1 MKNFTA
7 RGTFTAL
14 VTPFKNDGS
23 VDFKT
28 LQKLIDFQIKNKV
41 EGIVVCGSTGEGAT
55 LTLKEKMAIFK
66 EAVVFAKGRVPI
78 IAATGTYETEESL
91 NMTIYAREHGAAA
104 ALIVVPYYIRPTQFA
119 LFEHFR
125 IIAASVSDL
134 PIILYNIPG
143 RTGVNMLAETQL
155 AVANACPN
163 VIATK
168 EASGNLVQMMDIIKN
183 SPKHFSLLAGDDSL
197 ALPVIAAGG
206 KGIVSVISNYA
217 PKKFGDMIRNA
228 LEGKFAEAKKVH
240 YDLFEMMEMNFIE
253 PNPAPVKC
261 AMSLMKMIKSQIRMP
276 LLPVSAENR
285 KKIQSALVK
294 SGLMKK

>member
-1 MKNFTA
+1 MKKFLA
-7 RGTFTAL
+7 KGTITAL

-55 LTLKEKMAIFK
+55 LTLKEKMAIYK
-66 EAVVFAKGRVPI
+66 EAVVYAKGRVPI

-91 NMTIYAREHGAAA
+91 NLTIYAREHGVSA
-104 ALIVVPYYIRPTQFA
+104 ALVVVPYYVKPTQRA

-125 IIAASVSDL
+125 VIAASVPDL

-155 AVANACPN
+155 AVANTCLN
-163 VIATK
+163 VVATK

-183 SPKHFSLLAGDDSL
+183 SPKHFSLLSGDDSL

-217 PKKFGDMIRNA
+217 PKKFGDMVRFA
-228 LEGKFAEAKKVH
+228 LEGKITEAKKLH
-240 YDLFEMMEMNFIE
+240 YDLFELMELNFIE
-253 PNPAPVKC
+253 PNPAPVKS
-261 AMSLMKMIKSQIRMP
+261 AMALMGMIKSQIRMP
-276 LLPVSAENR
+276 LLPVTPESK
-285 KKIQSALVK
+285 KKIQAALIK
-294 SGLMKK
+294 GGLLKK